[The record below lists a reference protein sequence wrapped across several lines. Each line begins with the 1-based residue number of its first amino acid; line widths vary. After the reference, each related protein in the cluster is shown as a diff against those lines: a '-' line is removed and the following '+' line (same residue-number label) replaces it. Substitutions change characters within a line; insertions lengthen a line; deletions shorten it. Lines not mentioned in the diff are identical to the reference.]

1 MKYKSFCT
9 SRSRADVLLRE
20 LADEP
25 YLAEKSRLQGN
36 QTSLC
41 AQLLLPAKRIVY
53 YNNFLQVSVCKSEK
67 RPNQNQRSHSL
78 TTLCIT
84 LCITSRRTRKLMVK
98 TTPALYVHNVT
109 IKILFIETFAG
120 IVFRPCIR
128 T

>member
-53 YNNFLQVSVCKSEK
+53 YNNFLQVSVCRSEK
-67 RPNQNQRSHSL
+67 WPSQNQRSYSL
-78 TTLCIT
+78 
-84 LCITSRRTRKLMVK
+84 
-98 TTPALYVHNVT
+98 
-109 IKILFIETFAG
+109 
-120 IVFRPCIR
+120 
-128 T
+128 